1 MDREAWQT
9 IVHGVSKSWTQLNNN
24 NKQGEINSV
33 CPSALYNLF
42 HVGVD
47 TNTNVNSILITHRV
61 LRDGPSTYICHH
73 NQSLWTHYDE
83 DHEDKLP

>member
-9 IVHGVSKSWTQLNNN
+9 TVHGVSKSWTQLNN

-42 HVGVD
+42 HVSVD
-47 TNTNVNSILITHRV
+47 TNTNVYTNMNSILITHRV
-61 LRDGPSTYICHH
+61 LRDGPSMYMSPQLVIVDT
-73 NQSLWTHYDE
+73 LR
-83 DHEDKLP
+83 